1 MHTYSRV
8 CHNAILNLVNSPW
21 VLYARMAQTH
31 NIQAKRHTCI
41 TKIVENIVK
50 DNLTRA
56 VAKMPFCS
64 LSVHQWLTVACSN
77 FTQRFNPLWSP
88 AACMHYL
95 ELVDLHPDS
104 RDPVAVIAVC
114 NELHWAPE
122 KWQSPLPL
130 SLSSLP
136 LLTLGGQTDVSI
148 A

>member
-1 MHTYSRV
+1 MLKCCKSCTLIPG

-21 VLYARMAQTH
+21 VLYVRMAQTH
-31 NIQAKRHTCI
+31 NIQAKSHTCI

-50 DNLTRA
+50 DNLTHA
-56 VAKMPFCS
+56 VAKLPFLFFIC
-64 LSVHQWLTVACSN
+64 ACCN

-114 NELHWAPE
+114 NELHRAPE